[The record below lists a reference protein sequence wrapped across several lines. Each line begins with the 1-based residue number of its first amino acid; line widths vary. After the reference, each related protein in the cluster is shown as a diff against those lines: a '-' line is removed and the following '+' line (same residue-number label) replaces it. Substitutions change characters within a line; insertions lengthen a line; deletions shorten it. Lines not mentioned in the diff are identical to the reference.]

1 MNKMKKSLMLSK
13 YKIKQ
18 IIPLLVAAL
27 LLTATSCSSDFLK
40 EYSQDLSRVKTVT
53 DLNELL
59 MGDCLMPLGE
69 AGVKYS
75 TYYIHNTNYAVLHF
89 MGQALISLI
98 SVGSVTRGSTLRAR
112 ARCRV
117 MRPNTGTSPMRR

>member
-89 MGQALISLI
+89 MGDELQEKA
-98 SVGSVTRGSTLRAR
+98 
-112 ARCRV
+112 
-117 MRPNTGTSPMRR
+117 